1 MIKQRKGICACRGGK
16 NWDDLINIQKKTNRR
31 WELHQKDLFV
41 QIDLG
46 DRALPPVR
54 RVVFSCSC
62 YWRDKWAYFH
72 TGNLCPAFRQK

>member
-1 MIKQRKGICACRGGK
+1 MLVEVE

-54 RVVFSCSC
+54 RVVFLLLLLE
-62 YWRDKWAYFH
+62 R
-72 TGNLCPAFRQK
+72 

>member
-1 MIKQRKGICACRGGK
+1 MWRNDKTKERGFVLVEVE

-54 RVVFSCSC
+54 RVVFLLLLLE
-62 YWRDKWAYFH
+62 R
-72 TGNLCPAFRQK
+72 